1 MVSGSGICTKRVVVD
16 ASHHMLGR
24 LSSILRN
31 LSSFLGM
38 NSKHSHGPIHIRALA
53 KILWRTICGIIPHKT
68 KRGAA
73 RMVIPRLQPGHKYCL
88 LGGLSAEVRWSQGAD
103 TIKELEEKRKE
114 RKNECKKQLN
124 KLRLKAEKTGE
135 GQLGAQLENL
145 VAVDCVIDS
154 S

>member
-88 LGGLSAEVRWSQGAD
+88 LGGLSAE
-103 TIKELEEKRKE
+103 E